1 MHGRAAQSC
10 AFNAGAVAAGFRIGV
25 ARHAL
30 VSTAYDAGP
39 HHGVPVT

>member
-10 AFNAGAVAAGFRIGV
+10 AFNAVAVGFRIRV

>member
-1 MHGRAAQSC
+1 MHGRAAHSC
-10 AFNAGAVAAGFRIGV
+10 AFNAGAVGFRVGV
-25 ARHAL
+25 TRHAL